1 MTISRH
7 DVNQTGRKSSFL
19 DQGVKFEAPIKY
31 LAAGTLVL
39 TMIAFPAAMAAATF
53 IANMIND
60 IFHGMMAETT
70 PYGCLIVMLIIPG
83 VFKLHCPS
91 MW

>member
-1 MTISRH
+1 
-7 DVNQTGRKSSFL
+7 
-19 DQGVKFEAPIKY
+19 
-31 LAAGTLVL
+31 
-39 TMIAFPAAMAAATF
+39 MIAFPAAMAEATF

-60 IFHGMMAETT
+60 TFHGMIAATT

-83 VFKLHCPS
+83 VFKLDCPW